1 MLGYFPGYVES
12 RIQLTAEPGLAFH
25 RNSAKTG
32 GLSDSCAEPKL
43 VHRPPGPLAF
53 LLLDDALQETQAA
66 VHKGAH
72 GRGQQR
78 KRRLRYTP
86 NCGGTLFVACSQIV
100 FRWPDR
106 HSSDARCG
114 LGGIGCTA
122 WAAGRDATIP
132 RWNGQCR
139 SPEGGVR

>member
-1 MLGYFPGYVES
+1 M
-12 RIQLTAEPGLAFH
+12 
-25 RNSAKTG
+25 
-32 GLSDSCAEPKL
+32 

-66 VHKGAH
+66 VHKGGH
-72 GRGQQR
+72 GRGQQEEAPIAIHS
-78 KRRLRYTP
+78 KRW
-86 NCGGTLFVACSQIV
+86 GTLFVACSQIV

-114 LGGIGCTA
+114 LWCIGCTA